1 MEEIRGQLVSLKDLS
16 EKIAWAERRR
26 QQLKIINKTIS
37 LVDKLDVLGPLG
49 NGFDVSRKGRYLLVV
64 KHMKLLTELRLLYR
78 TDEVQSPI
86 NCIKR
91 EMELVNRLYSGIMQ
105 TYQRIINEFSA
116 GNGKI

>member
-1 MEEIRGQLVSLKDLS
+1 MEEIREQLASLKDLS

-37 LVDKLDVLGPLG
+37 LVDKLDVLGKKLQTPQHTSG
-49 NGFDVSRKGRYLLVV
+49 DFV

-105 TYQRIINEFSA
+105 TYQRIIDEFSA
-116 GNGKI
+116 GNVKI

>member
-1 MEEIRGQLVSLKDLS
+1 MEEIRGQLGSLKDLS

-26 QQLKIINKTIS
+26 QQLTIINKTIS
-37 LVDKLDVLGPLG
+37 IVDKLDVLGKKLQTPQHTSG
-49 NGFDVSRKGRYLLVV
+49 DFV

-105 TYQRIINEFSA
+105 TYQRIIDEFSA